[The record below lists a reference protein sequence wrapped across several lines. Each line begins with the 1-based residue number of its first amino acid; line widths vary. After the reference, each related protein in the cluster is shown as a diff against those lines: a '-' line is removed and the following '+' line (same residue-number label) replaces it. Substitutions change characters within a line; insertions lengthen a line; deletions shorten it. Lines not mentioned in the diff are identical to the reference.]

1 VAGDFFELVRVLN
14 FSSQGKAPIVGSG
27 LAAGLR
33 TTIVE
38 LIMETSPFTDD
49 RLETAQALD
58 AERAGWGGAPRT
70 AVAAPSRSDDSE
82 FPEDLSVVSTRQL
95 RVLCNQVYRVLD
107 RDFPP
112 MEALHRYELLVEEIE
127 QREVQ
132 AETRA
137 APVRVRSGFRDNSLF
152 SRFELFSDG
161 TMVGHVKYEMKGAHA
176 VLIQAVVDPR
186 FDAVD
191 VEPALIRQVLLN
203 AHRRRIAVVPYCPRV
218 REFLAEFPQYRT
230 LLPPDQRRKL
240 EAALTAAGQ
249 D

>member
-1 VAGDFFELVRVLN
+1 
-14 FSSQGKAPIVGSG
+14 
-27 LAAGLR
+27 
-33 TTIVE
+33 
-38 LIMETSPFTDD
+38 METSPFTDD

-58 AERAGWGGAPRT
+58 AERSAWGGAPRT